1 MKIIKP
7 NNITIGSFENLAN
20 SKIIPREALKNL
32 VKIKDEY
39 IQYVKSELEDNLL
52 KCEMHPFVE
61 AVHQAYAQHLP
72 LIISPDMI
80 WYLITSAT
88 AIHINKNSEELRY
101 KFVSHE
107 GKKTIEVRRDNFVF
121 NSRSNP
127 WHEVIDEFSTK
138 IRNLT
143 INKVVDTMLANF
155 STTTKVSRVVSQI
168 VLMDAMQKYFD
179 YLLRTT
185 CGIPEI
191 RIKGDKED
199 WQNVKAKTIQI
210 IQLIPA
216 FQKWY
221 DNGLEM
227 ILDQFINVY
236 DNKIDT
242 SFWNKIYKSII

>member
-1 MKIIKP
+1 
-7 NNITIGSFENLAN
+7 
-20 SKIIPREALKNL
+20 
-32 VKIKDEY
+32 
-39 IQYVKSELEDNLL
+39 
-52 KCEMHPFVE
+52 
-61 AVHQAYAQHLP
+61 
-72 LIISPDMI
+72 
-80 WYLITSAT
+80 
-88 AIHINKNSEELRY
+88 
-101 KFVSHE
+101 
-107 GKKTIEVRRDNFVF
+107 
-121 NSRSNP
+121 
-127 WHEVIDEFSTK
+127 
-138 IRNLT
+138 
-143 INKVVDTMLANF
+143 MLANF